1 LIVQGKIKFLPPLP
15 HVLIFTNKNI
25 QKESF
30 KIMVFLA
37 MLATSHYIIEEQ
49 FRLRGSTGVVV
60 NIAET
65 RRWIMGKANIFSSTL
80 RTALPPSVF
89 PCPTCKPKLLK

>member
-1 LIVQGKIKFLPPLP
+1 LTGGRISSLSFGKCYGNLTTKLPPACQLVLLIVQGKIKFLPPLP
-15 HVLIFTNKNI
+15 LFLIFINKNI

-49 FRLRGSTGVVV
+49 FRLRAQRV
-60 NIAET
+60 
-65 RRWIMGKANIFSSTL
+65 
-80 RTALPPSVF
+80 
-89 PCPTCKPKLLK
+89 